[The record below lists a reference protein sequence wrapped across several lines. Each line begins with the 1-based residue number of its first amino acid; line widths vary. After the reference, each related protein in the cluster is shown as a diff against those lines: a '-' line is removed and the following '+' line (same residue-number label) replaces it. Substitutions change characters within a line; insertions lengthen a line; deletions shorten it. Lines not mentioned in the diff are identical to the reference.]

1 MFTGIVE
8 TQGTVVARGAR
19 TLVIA
24 PKKSLTGLAVGESVS
39 VDGVCL
45 TVDRL
50 SGRHITFR
58 LLPETVRVSTLS
70 VLRAGSK
77 VNLERAL
84 RVGDRVGGHL
94 LLGHVDAQG
103 TVAARSKAQGKG
115 TVTLAISVPRQIAR
129 VLAPKGPIGLDGV
142 SLTLDPVVGQDEVR
156 VHLVSHTMKVTA
168 LGAKRVGD
176 RVNLEV
182 DLITK
187 YLLGML
193 Y

>member
-8 TQGTVVARGAR
+8 TQGIVAAFRAR
-19 TLVIA
+19 SLVITPTKA
-24 PKKSLTGLAVGESVS
+24 LTGLAVGESVS

-45 TVDRL
+45 TVDRI
-50 SGRHITFR
+50 SGRKITFR
-58 LLPETVRVSTLS
+58 LLPETVRVSTLGT
-70 VLRAGSK
+70 LRAGSK
-77 VNLERAL
+77 VNLKRAL

-103 TVAARSKAQGKG
+103 TIAARTAAQNA
-115 TVTLAISVPRQIAR
+115 VTLKITVPRPIAR
-129 VLAPKGPIGLDGV
+129 LLVPKGPIALDGV
-142 SLTLDPVVGQDEVR
+142 SLTLAPAVGRDHLHL
-156 VHLVSHTMKVTA
+156 HLVPHTMKVTV
-168 LGAKRVGD
+168 LGAKQPGD

-182 DLITK
+182 DLVAK